1 MSLKPHDLPT
11 KAEPENSSTHGE
23 LPLFLKLQE
32 DRAADRSALRTSRPL
47 TSQEWGPRAAATPL
61 TVRRSGREERR
72 RNTQNP
78 GEKGPGL
85 AGGGLGRQGGAGPCV
100 VTL

>member
-72 RNTQNP
+72 NTQNP